1 MLRRSSAAFNG
12 CCWTVFAGAGRL
24 RWRPAMALE
33 GRRVLFISYNGMLD
47 PLGQS
52 QVLPYLRELA
62 ERGVRFTLLSFERPK
77 AFTAEGVARCEQLRE
92 QLKAHGIEWHW
103 LRYHQRP
110 SIPATMYDVIAGY
123 RKARSLVRRNRIEMV
138 HARGHIPATIALA
151 LKRRFGIKMIFDLRG
166 LMAEEYV
173 DAEHWREGGLPYR
186 MTKATERRIL
196 AATDGIVTLTER
208 IWPIIREWKGLRG
221 RAVHHEVIPCCVD
234 LSLFKFSDEERARR
248 RSELGLDDR
257 LVMVYSGSLD
267 GWYLTEKMADFFAA
281 FQKQN
286 RDVHLLWLTTGS
298 HDRVRELMQA
308 RSIEPDNFSVRA
320 VASRDVPSYL
330 AAADVG
336 LAFIKRCVS
345 KIASSPTKN
354 GEYLACGLP
363 LVINAGVGDSDLL
376 INEWKAG
383 VLIEDFDEKDYLK
396 AGREIEMIVG
406 DDDVRDKARLVA
418 ERVFNLET
426 VAGERYASLYE
437 KVLTTD

>member
-1 MLRRSSAAFNG
+1 
-12 CCWTVFAGAGRL
+12 
-24 RWRPAMALE
+24 MALE

-52 QVLPYLRELA
+52 QVIPYLRELA
-62 ERGVRFTLLSFERPK
+62 SRGVRFTLLSFERPK
-77 AFTAEGVARCEQLRE
+77 AFTPAGINQCEQLRE
-92 QLKAHGIEWHW
+92 KLKAHGIEWHW

-110 SIPATMYDVIAGY
+110 SIPATIYDVMAGY
-123 RKARSLVRRNRIEMV
+123 RKAAALVRRNRIEMV

-151 LKRRFGIKMIFDLRG
+151 LKRRFGVKMIFDLRG

-186 MTKATERRIL
+186 ITKAAERRIL

-208 IWPIIREWKGLRG
+208 IWPIIKEWQGLRG

-234 LSLFKFSDEERARR
+234 LSLFTFSEDERARR
-248 RSELGLDDR
+248 RNELGLGDR
-257 LVMVYSGSLD
+257 LTMVYSGSLD
-267 GWYLTEKMADFFAA
+267 GWYLTEKMADFFAS
-281 FQKQN
+281 FLERN
-286 RDVHLLWLTTGS
+286 REAHLLWLTTGS
-298 HDRVRELMQA
+298 HDRVRELMQS
-308 RSIEPDNFSVRA
+308 RNVGPENFSVRA
-320 VASRDVPSYL
+320 VASAEVPSYL

-345 KIASSPTKN
+345 KVASSPTKN

-383 VLIEDFDEKDYLK
+383 VLIEDFTEDDYLK
-396 AGREIEMIVG
+396 AGREIEEMLAA
-406 DDDVRDKARLVA
+406 DDVRKKARSVA
-418 ERVFNLET
+418 ERNFDLGT
-426 VAGERYASLYE
+426 IAGERYASLYE
-437 KVLTTD
+437 RVLSTD

>member
-1 MLRRSSAAFNG
+1 
-12 CCWTVFAGAGRL
+12 
-24 RWRPAMALE
+24 MALE

-62 ERGVRFTLLSFERPK
+62 KRGVRFTLLSFERDK
-77 AFTAEGVARCEQLRE
+77 AFTPEGLAQCEQLRE
-92 QLKAHGIEWHW
+92 KLKAQGIEWHW

-110 SIPATMYDVIAGY
+110 SIPATIYDVMAGY
-123 RKARSLVRRNRIEMV
+123 RKAGALVQRNGIEMV

-151 LKRRFGIKMIFDLRG
+151 LKRRFGIRMIFDLRG

-186 MTKATERRIL
+186 ITKAAERRIL
-196 AATDGIVTLTER
+196 GATDGIVTLTER
-208 IWPIIREWKGLRG
+208 IWPIIREWEGLRG

-234 LSLFKFSDEERARR
+234 LSLFKFSDEERTRR
-248 RSELGLDDR
+248 RKELGLSDR

-281 FQKQN
+281 FLKQN
-286 RDVHLLWLTTGS
+286 REAHLLWLTTGS
-298 HDRVRELMQA
+298 HDRVRELMRA
-308 RSIEPDNFSVRA
+308 RNVEADNFSVQA
-320 VASRDVPSYL
+320 APSGQVPSYL

-383 VLIEDFDEKDYLK
+383 VLIEDFREEDYLK
-396 AGREIEMIVG
+396 AGREISAMVG
-406 DDDVRDKARLVA
+406 DDDVRKKARAVA
-418 ERVFNLET
+418 ERVFDLGT
-426 VAGERYASLYE
+426 IAGERYASLYE
-437 KVLTTD
+437 KVLSTD

>member
-1 MLRRSSAAFNG
+1 
-12 CCWTVFAGAGRL
+12 
-24 RWRPAMALE
+24 MALE

-62 ERGVRFTLLSFERPK
+62 KRGVQFTLLSFERPK
-77 AFTAEGVARCEQLRE
+77 AFTAEGVAHCQELRE
-92 QLKAHGIEWHW
+92 KLQAEGIEWHW

-110 SIPATMYDVIAGY
+110 SIPATIYDVMAGY
-123 RKARSLVRRNRIEMV
+123 RKAAALVRRNRIEMV
-138 HARGHIPATIALA
+138 HARGHIPATIALG

-186 MTKATERRIL
+186 ITKSAERRIL

-208 IWPIIREWKGLRG
+208 IWPIIKEWNGLRG

-248 RSELGLDDR
+248 RSEMRLGDR
-257 LVMVYSGSLD
+257 LTLVYSGSLD
-267 GWYLTEKMADFFAA
+267 GWYLTEKMADFFAS
-281 FQKQN
+281 FLEQN
-286 RDVHLLWLTTGS
+286 HDAHLLWLTTGS
-298 HDRVRELMQA
+298 HDRVRGLMRA
-308 RSIEPDNFSVRA
+308 RNVEPDNFSVRA
-320 VASRDVPSYL
+320 VPPGEVASYL

-363 LVINAGVGDSDLL
+363 LVINAGVGDSDRL

-383 VLIEDFDEKDYLK
+383 VLIEDFSEDDFLK
-396 AGREIEMIVG
+396 AGSEISAMVREPG
-406 DDDVRDKARLVA
+406 VRESARAVA
-418 ERVFNLET
+418 ERVFDLGT
-426 VAGERYASLYE
+426 IAGERYASLYE
-437 KVLTTD
+437 RVLDEDVQNVAG